1 MRRSPPPSLPGFD
14 LEPAAPKLGEADR
27 ASLRD
32 RHGEPGQTAAKPPVP
47 RTRPAAPESAA
58 PGQRFE
64 ACAEI
69 AVAAQVDA
77 LTYGVPDSL
86 RAVVVPGQCVTVP
99 LRGRAVTGVVLAVR
113 AIGEAG
119 GWLDKLRPILAVPDD
134 SIRLPADVMAT
145 LQFAAYYYHAPIGQC
160 ARLALPAALRR
171 TGIGD
176 DQRAERQ
183 QQWVAATYLRPWPL
197 DLAKSQIRLLHRIEA
212 ESALPVAELRKK
224 APVDAPEGASKL
236 AAATAVLQALAAKGL
251 VRLWQQRVLRDPL
264 GLREPP
270 VPDVAPALTADQ
282 AIVVADLTAA
292 VQARAYSGH
301 LLFGVT
307 GSGKTEV
314 YLRLIGDALAQGRGA
329 IVLVPEIALTPQLV
343 QRFRSR
349 FGDQVAALHSAMS
362 EGERLDQL
370 DRVQRGERRIV
381 VGPRSALFAPMADVG
396 AVVVDECHDS
406 SYKQAHGVRYQARD
420 LALVRARA
428 AGAVCVLGSA
438 TPACEDWQLQQ
449 TGKLTLHELPRRAVA
464 AQMPA
469 IALVDLRTAPRLR
482 DIEGAAGLS
491 LLSEALV
498 QAIGDTVARGE
509 QAMVLHN
516 RRGFATA
523 MLCRACGATVECAEC
538 AVALTWHKKQGRLR
552 CHWCDLSL
560 PDEASCPTCKAPNL
574 IGVGAGSERIEMTL
588 AEALRTRLPQVSIA
602 RFDRDS
608 VSGQRLMETLAAFRT
623 GQIDVLVGTQLLAN
637 GHDFPKVTLVG
648 VVLAEEGLR
657 VPDFRATER
666 TFQLLTQVAGR
677 AGRGDR
683 PGTVLI
689 QTYKPDH
696 FAIAAALG
704 HDARG
709 FAAAESAARQRC
721 AMPPFA
727 YLALFET
734 SHADPNHARGALRV
748 VVDALRGWGGDVRG
762 PVAASV
768 SRVRDVWR
776 FHALV
781 KAQDR
786 RALHTLVGRLL
797 REVAPGLPSNV
808 GLAVD
813 VDPGAFA

>member
-1 MRRSPPPSLPGFD
+1 MPRLPPPSLPGFD
-14 LEPAAPKLGEADR
+14 PSPPPAAGSAAEGER
-27 ASLRD
+27 T
-32 RHGEPGQTAAKPPVP
+32 TAVVRKARSAP
-47 RTRPAAPESAA
+47 RTTHAAALGQDAAPA
-58 PGQRFE
+58 GQ
-64 ACAEI
+64 AYAQCAEV
-69 AVAAQVDA
+69 AVAAQVEA
-77 LTYGVPDSL
+77 LTYGVPAPL
-86 RAVVVPGQCVTVP
+86 ANVVAPGLCVTVP
-99 LRGRAVTGVVLAVR
+99 LRGRAATGVVLAVR
-113 AIGEAG
+113 PIAEAG
-119 GWLDKLRPILAVPDD
+119 ELRDKLRPVLAVPDEAT
-134 SIRLPADVMAT
+134 RMPADLLAT
-145 LQFAAYYYHAPIGQC
+145 LRFAADYYHAPIGQC

-171 TGIGD
+171 TGMGE

-183 QQWVAATYLRPWPL
+183 QDWVAATYLRPWPL
-197 DLAKSQIRLLHRIEA
+197 DLPKAHIRLLHRIEA

-224 APVDAPEGASKL
+224 APVDSSDGAGKV
-236 AAATAVLQALAAKGL
+236 AAATRVLQGLADKGL

-264 GLREPP
+264 GLREAA

-282 AIVVADLTAA
+282 GPVVAALLRAVAA
-292 VQARAYSGH
+292 RQYSGH

-314 YLRLIGDALAQGRGA
+314 YLRLIGAALEQGRGA

-370 DRVQRGERRIV
+370 DRVQRGHRRIV
-381 VGPRSALFAPMADVG
+381 VGPRSALFAPMPGLGV
-396 AVVVDECHDS
+396 VVVDECHDG

-428 AGAVCVLGSA
+428 AQAVCVLGSA
-438 TPACEDWQLQQ
+438 TPACEDWQLHAA
-449 TGKLTLHELPRRAVA
+449 GKLALHELPSRAVA
-464 AQMPA
+464 ARMPA
-469 IALVDLRTAPRLR
+469 VALVDLRTAPRLR
-482 DIEGAAGLS
+482 DIDGAAGLS
-491 LLSEALV
+491 LLSEPLV

-523 MLCRACGATVECAEC
+523 MLCRVCGSTAECAEC
-538 AVALTWHKKQGRLR
+538 AVALTWHKRQGRLR

-560 PDEASCPTCKAPNL
+560 PDEANCPSCGASNL
-574 IGVGAGSERIEMTL
+574 IGVGAGSERVEATL
-588 AEALRTRLPQVSIA
+588 AEALRPRLPRVRIA
-602 RFDRDS
+602 RFDRDTA
-608 VSGQRLMETLAAFRT
+608 SGQRLMDTLAAFRA
-623 GQIDVLVGTQLLAN
+623 GEIDVLVGTQMLAK
-637 GHDFPKVTLVG
+637 GHDFPRVTLVG

-683 PGTVLI
+683 PGVVI
-689 QTYKPDH
+689 VQTYKPDH
-696 FAIAAALG
+696 PAITAALQ

-709 FAAAESAARQRC
+709 FADAERAARQR
-721 AMPPFA
+721 AHMPPYA

-734 SHADPNHARGALRV
+734 SHADPNLARGALRQV
-748 VVDALRGWGGDVRG
+748 AEALRQWGADVRG

-781 KAQDR
+781 KTADR
-786 RALHTLVGRLL
+786 QALHRHLQRAL
-797 REVAPGLPSNV
+797 REVAPSLPAAV
-808 GLAVD
+808 GLTVD